1 MQVAT
6 HSFEEHGGELKL
18 RVVAPTPGE
27 LFEHAGRVLA
37 DLMSGEALGRT
48 LDVTQHVVLASPDR
62 EGLLVDW
69 LNEVILR
76 SEVGHVLFSRFVV
89 DRLTIVSSRRR

>member
-62 EGLLVDW
+62 GACSS
-69 LNEVILR
+69 IGSTR
-76 SEVGHVLFSRFVV
+76 SSFAPKWA
-89 DRLTIVSSRRR
+89 TYSSAGSWSTG